1 MKNKRLCNRLKCE
14 PTSQR
19 GMWRCMHRRAS
30 SRCQGRGEPLWF
42 PEGNCHRGNGPL
54 PVVRS
59 KEYPRRFD
67 QWWWALRYVF
77 SEVCFFRQLFLCAL
91 WEFARSDKNGKYNYA
106 TTKRASKMQGGRVPA
121 QLREYS
127 HVQVMYRVIVDWIKC
142 FWFNFAT
149 AAPGHYFSSACGDCS
164 RVIRCVISSCAKS
177 RKKMSKSSVL
187 AKDSRKLCTS
197 EV

>member
-1 MKNKRLCNRLKCE
+1 MHSLFFGSFFFVTLHYFMLHRYGDFFGRPNNIEWWNDGMTEWRNIAPNPKRRNIKKYKKCVKNKRLCNRLNGE

-19 GMWRCMHRRAS
+19 GMRRCMHRRAS

-67 QWWWALRYVF
+67 QWRWALRYVF

-91 WEFARSDKNGKYNYA
+91 GEFARSDKNGKYNYA

-121 QLREYS
+121 QLRE
-127 HVQVMYRVIVDWIKC
+127 
-142 FWFNFAT
+142 
-149 AAPGHYFSSACGDCS
+149 
-164 RVIRCVISSCAKS
+164 
-177 RKKMSKSSVL
+177 
-187 AKDSRKLCTS
+187 
-197 EV
+197 